1 MEPEKVLRLSKFF
14 DHPGL
19 MWNIDGSFEILHA
32 DWPVYP
38 PGHGWLKAL
47 EVLGSYPK
55 DTIFMEIDSID
66 LCKLF
71 IVSRNEKI
79 EDVYNEKHFHIA
91 IWDEDLLE
99 LSQQQM
105 ITGVDVEEDEIF
117 GYKKKVVIIAEGI
130 KLTEVG
136 YQRLLDF
143 NWNNP
148 EVLLHEISKRVKPI
162 IGIAYYDTAVR
173 EANIIIEMRLCDIT
187 GSNSYGQ
194 KLINEYYNL
203 LCSRNGGQSSAL
215 LKVLRSE
222 LRSLFKFV
230 RNDYAH
236 NLKQIGIKECHA
248 ILQRASRVL
257 YTIDILEERE

>member
-1 MEPEKVLRLSKFF
+1 MSDFF

-19 MWNIDGSFEILHA
+19 MWNVDGSFEMLHA

-55 DTIFMEIDSID
+55 GTIFKEIDSID

-79 EDVYNEKHFHIA
+79 EDVYNERHFHIA
-91 IWDEDLLE
+91 IWDKDLIKLN
-99 LSQQQM
+99 QQRM
-105 ITGVDVEEDEIF
+105 ITGVDSDDDNLF
-117 GYKKKVVIIAEGI
+117 GFNKCVVISAEGI
-130 KLTEVG
+130 KLTQIG
-136 YQRLLDF
+136 YQSLLDF
-143 NWNNP
+143 NWNKP
-148 EVLLHEISKRVKPI
+148 EDLVHEISQRVKPL

-173 EANIIIEMRLCDIT
+173 EANIIIEMRLCGIT
-187 GSNSYGQ
+187 GSNAYGQ
-194 KLINEYYNL
+194 KLINEYYDL
-203 LCSRNGGQSSAL
+203 LCSRNNGQSSAL

-222 LRSLFKFV
+222 LRSIFKFI

-236 NLKQIGIKECHA
+236 NLKQIGVKECHA

-257 YTIDILEERE
+257 HTIDILENENNDYIF